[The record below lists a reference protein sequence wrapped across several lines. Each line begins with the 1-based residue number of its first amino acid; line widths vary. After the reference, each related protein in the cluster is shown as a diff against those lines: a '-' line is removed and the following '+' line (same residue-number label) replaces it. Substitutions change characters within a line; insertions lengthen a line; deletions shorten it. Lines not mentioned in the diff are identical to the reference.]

1 MLFLGGHSG
10 PVQGVAFHPG
20 GRLLASAST
29 DSTVRGWSLPSGAE
43 LFRHTTSLSRATRA
57 AFAPRWLGLGGSF
70 RLAGRTRQLVHAG
83 RCRTARSIMGPTGS
97 ESRLG
102 VRAQHGIALCG
113 GRVGDRRIAPSRWRS
128 GAARQ
133 AEESFEEIVVGPDGH
148 VYALCHHS
156 ADVFGMPPDLS
167 RWDVLTTGPL
177 EGSAFHA
184 QFGLSASP
192 DGRRIA
198 FGAGDVLAVWD
209 GRPVRTPRT
218 WSAHHDIISATA
230 FADATTLLT
239 AGGDGVVKAWD
250 VITGTELAS
259 YDFGIGELYCLA
271 VAPDRLTAAVG
282 GLNGIVVWDLAD

>member
-57 AFAPRWLGLGGSF
+57 AFAPDGSGLAAAFAWPGG
-70 RLAGRTRQLVHAG
+70 LVNWYMPADAE
-83 RCRTARSIMGPTGS
+83 RP
-97 ESRLG
+97 
-102 VRAQHGIALCG
+102 AQSW
-113 GRVGDRRIAPSRWRS
+113 DRPAPSRGLAFAPNTGLLYVAGGS
-128 GAARQ
+128 EIAALHLRDGVLARRRQ